1 MVLLNQKYPG
11 KYRTMMNQNYLKT
24 KLESGGKVIGTWCI
38 IPSPVVTDI
47 ICASGLDFIIIDSE
61 HGPIGFETAQE
72 MIIVCE
78 SRDVSPIMRVSNVN
92 ESEILKALDIGVHGI
107 QIPNIQ
113 KTEDILKII
122 EYSKYPPLGNRGFS
136 PFTRAGNYSLTNAE
150 TLTKTANENLLVGI
164 NIENK
169 ESIENI
175 DQILEIDQLDLV
187 FIGLFDLSK
196 ALGIPGQ
203 VNDRIVLDYLESL
216 TMKILEAGKYPGTIA
231 TSPDKL
237 KYFSSIDIRFILYLV
252 DCEMLK
258 SSYEV
263 ISNQFKNLT

>member
-1 MVLLNQKYPG
+1 M
-11 KYRTMMNQNYLKT
+11 
-24 KLESGGKVIGTWCI
+24 
-38 IPSPVVTDI
+38 
-47 ICASGLDFIIIDSE
+47 
-61 HGPIGFETAQE
+61 
-72 MIIVCE
+72 
-78 SRDVSPIMRVSNVN
+78 
-92 ESEILKALDIGVHGI
+92 
-107 QIPNIQ
+107 
-113 KTEDILKII
+113 
-122 EYSKYPPLGNRGFS
+122 
-136 PFTRAGNYSLTNAE
+136 LT
-150 TLTKTANENLLVGI
+150 V
-164 NIENK
+164 
-169 ESIENI
+169 
-175 DQILEIDQLDLV
+175 
-187 FIGLFDLSK
+187 LFDLSK